1 MWVRRQLLEMPSEE
15 LRHPGQGL
23 VFVCAVQASTQKR
36 LGQLRYL
43 FALIYLHFLFL
54 EEFLST
60 T

>member
-15 LRHPGQGL
+15 LRRPGQGL
-23 VFVCAVQASTQKR
+23 VFVCAVQASMQKL